1 MIKAV
6 IFDMYETLITHYKSP
21 LYFSEEM
28 AKDAGIQV
36 EQFLPYWRETE
47 EDRWIGKLT
56 FEETIATILKKNH
69 CYCEQVL
76 ETIVRKRMETKE
88 EGFRQ
93 LHPEIIPMLKKL
105 KEKNV
110 KIGLI
115 SNCFSEEVV
124 AIRNSVLFPF
134 FDEVYLSYEQQI
146 QKPDYE
152 IYRRCMKDL
161 QVQPEE
167 CLYVGDGG
175 SFELEAATA
184 LGMNA
189 RQATWYFQEGLPY
202 QSKRNPKFHQLDTPL
217 EVLKEIGAK
226 E

>member
-28 AKDAGIQV
+28 AKDAGIRV

-56 FEETIATILKKNH
+56 FEETITDILKQNH
-69 CYCEQVL
+69 CYSDQVL
-76 ETIVRKRMETKE
+76 QTIVRKRMETKE

-93 LHPEIIPMLKKL
+93 LHPEILPMLATL
-105 KEKNV
+105 KEKNF

-124 AIRNSVLFPF
+124 AIRNSVLFPY
-134 FDEVYLSYEQQI
+134 FDQVYLSYEQQRM
-146 QKPDYE
+146 KPDPE
-152 IYRRCMKDL
+152 IYKSCMKDF
-161 QVQPEE
+161 QVTAEE
-167 CLYVGDGG
+167 CLYIGDGG
-175 SFELEAATA
+175 SFELEAATK
-184 LGMNA
+184 LGMQA
-189 RQATWYFQEGLPY
+189 RQATWYFQDGLQY
-202 QSKRNPKFHQLDTPL
+202 QSKRNPKFQQLDTPL
-217 EVLKEIGAK
+217 EVLNEIGC
-226 E
+226 

>member
-28 AKDAGIQV
+28 AKDAGISLDK
-36 EQFLPYWRETE
+36 FLPYWRQTE
-47 EDRWIGKLT
+47 VDRWIGKLT
-56 FEETIATILKKNH
+56 FEDTISTILRQNN
-69 CYCEQVL
+69 CYSDQVL

-93 LHPEIIPMLKKL
+93 LHPEIIPMLTKL
-105 KEKNV
+105 KERGIKV
-110 KIGLI
+110 GLI

-124 AIRNSVLFPF
+124 AIRNSVLFPY
-134 FDEVYLSYEQQI
+134 FDQVYLSYEQQRI
-146 QKPDYE
+146 KPDHE
-152 IYRRCMKDL
+152 IYKRCMKEL
-161 QVQPEE
+161 QVSPEE
-167 CLYVGDGG
+167 CLYIGDGG
-175 SFELEAATA
+175 SFELEAATE

-202 QSKRNPKFHQLDTPL
+202 QSKRNPKFQQLDCPL
-217 EVLKEIGAK
+217 EVFKEI